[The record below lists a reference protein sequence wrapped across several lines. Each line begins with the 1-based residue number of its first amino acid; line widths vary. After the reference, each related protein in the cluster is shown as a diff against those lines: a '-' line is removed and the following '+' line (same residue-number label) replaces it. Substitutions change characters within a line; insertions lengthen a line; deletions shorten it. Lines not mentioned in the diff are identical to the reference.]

1 MSQTPSKATTHD
13 PQRLT
18 KRIGPTPLR
27 QTEPNAGEMA
37 SRTSVAPLAPPD
49 TQPPPTAARG
59 TVFEPHKPLATH
71 SVAVGAPPQTT
82 IFAHEPVQTAAMAGK
97 IPSQTEQRARDASY
111 HATVALVSPQSSP
124 DPIKGSTSWADEVEL
139 ALPSIGVTPQ
149 PTPSAR
155 DFSAL
160 RSSKPDPFRALRRR
174 TRRRR
179 RQACPLTSTLSSR
192 NLGPTT
198 PGTQNRTR
206 DVEPISRPPGLR
218 PTSPGMRDFS
228 ASHASNP
235 NLTGAPRRHT
245 RRRRTRHTRLRLDG
259 KPVPPGLNPDL
270 AAPATRDRLE
280 SVEATVQPPRLQ
292 LPARGAR
299 DWPASRSSN
308 PSPTDRVLEQ
318 CTQRRW
324 ARRPRSRARAGQET
338 PPATPTRPR
347 HFPTGPIVAS
357 RHSVSI
363 THEKPVPATGRIR
376 ARMPI
381 LSHSTPTPTGLDWES
396 DPRLAELSRALRALG
411 WIRPPNI
418 SFALFRDLVVTS
430 TGEATGT
437 SPSWKGADGAGR
449 ASAQLQRRRHPCR
462 QVTTGSMPALGA
474 DPDPPISNPIKSQH
488 CPPPARPPGVGFSR
502 SQRIFARRN
511 ALESVYNAL
520 KNALIFEQFRGEVAR
535 IEQF

>member
-1 MSQTPSKATTHD
+1 MPGPANKQKAPKKKASAIVPPTPTIPEPGPPHLEIDHSWPELQDYPEVVAMLESLSPSTLQYVARKAYQTGYDAGFDTGFDHHMMETDAQAYRRLKSKGVWAEMEQAERAHASTQTETPIAIRVREASSQATPATQDAASQANPTTHSAASQANPVRCDAMSQTPSKATTHD

-71 SVAVGAPPQTT
+71 SVASGAPPQTT

-179 RQACPLTSTLSSR
+179 RQPCPLTSTLSSR

-218 PTSPGMRDFS
+218 PTSPGMRDF
-228 ASHASNP
+228 
-235 NLTGAPRRHT
+235 RH
-245 RRRRTRHTRLRLDG
+245 RM
-259 KPVPPGLNPDL
+259 
-270 AAPATRDRLE
+270 
-280 SVEATVQPPRLQ
+280 Q
-292 LPARGAR
+292 
-299 DWPASRSSN
+299 
-308 PSPTDRVLEQ
+308 
-318 CTQRRW
+318 
-324 ARRPRSRARAGQET
+324 
-338 PPATPTRPR
+338 ATPISPE
-347 HFPTGPIVAS
+347 PQDG
-357 RHSVSI
+357 
-363 THEKPVPATGRIR
+363 THG
-376 ARMPI
+376 
-381 LSHSTPTPTGLDWES
+381 
-396 DPRLAELSRALRALG
+396 
-411 WIRPPNI
+411 
-418 SFALFRDLVVTS
+418 
-430 TGEATGT
+430 
-437 SPSWKGADGAGR
+437 GAGR
-449 ASAQLQRRRHPCR
+449 GTPASPRRETR
-462 QVTTGSMPALGA
+462 TTRTQSGSGGPS
-474 DPDPPISNPIKSQH
+474 DS
-488 CPPPARPPGVGFSR
+488 RPSR
-502 SQRIFARRN
+502 ER
-511 ALESVYNAL
+511 
-520 KNALIFEQFRGEVAR
+520 
-535 IEQF
+535 

>member
-1 MSQTPSKATTHD
+1 MPGPANKQKAPKKKASAIVPPTPTIPEPGPPHLEIDHSWPELQDYPEVVAMLESLSPSTLQYVARKAYQTGYDAGFDTGFDHHMMETDAQAYRRLKSKGVWAEMEQAERAHASTQTETPIAIRVREASSQATPATQDAASQANPTTHSAASQANPVRCDAMSQTPSKATTHD

-71 SVAVGAPPQTT
+71 SVASGAPPQTT

-179 RQACPLTSTLSSR
+179 RQPCPLTSTLSSR

-218 PTSPGMRDFS
+218 PTSPGMRDF
-228 ASHASNP
+228 
-235 NLTGAPRRHT
+235 RH
-245 RRRRTRHTRLRLDG
+245 RM
-259 KPVPPGLNPDL
+259 
-270 AAPATRDRLE
+270 
-280 SVEATVQPPRLQ
+280 Q
-292 LPARGAR
+292 
-299 DWPASRSSN
+299 
-308 PSPTDRVLEQ
+308 
-318 CTQRRW
+318 
-324 ARRPRSRARAGQET
+324 
-338 PPATPTRPR
+338 ATPISPE
-347 HFPTGPIVAS
+347 PQDG
-357 RHSVSI
+357 
-363 THEKPVPATGRIR
+363 THG
-376 ARMPI
+376 
-381 LSHSTPTPTGLDWES
+381 
-396 DPRLAELSRALRALG
+396 
-411 WIRPPNI
+411 
-418 SFALFRDLVVTS
+418 
-430 TGEATGT
+430 
-437 SPSWKGADGAGR
+437 GAGR
-449 ASAQLQRRRHPCR
+449 G
-462 QVTTGSMPALGA
+462 TPA
-474 DPDPPISNPIKSQH
+474 
-488 CPPPARPPGVGFSR
+488 
-502 SQRIFARRN
+502 FA
-511 ALESVYNAL
+511 
-520 KNALIFEQFRGEVAR
+520 
-535 IEQF
+535 